1 MSDFTFNAEL
11 RSDMGKG
18 ASRRLRREADL
29 IPAIVYGGKE
39 EPKSITL
46 NHNQIINMLDEEAVY
61 SSIIKLDIAGTV
73 EEVVIKDIQR
83 HPFKPKVLHMDLK
96 RIVRGQIMNANVAL
110 HFLNE
115 KSSPGVKAGGVVSHQ
130 VTSVEV
136 ACRPRNLPEYIEID
150 LGNLDIGE
158 TIHLSDIKLP
168 EGVELTALQGEEHD
182 LSVVNIVRP
191 SGPSAEEEAEAEAEA
206 ADEAAAEVPASEQKG
221 DSEGESEDKE

>member
-1 MSDFTFNAEL
+1 MSEYIFNAEL

-18 ASRRLRREADL
+18 ASRRLRREADQ

-39 EPKSITL
+39 EPKSISL
-46 NHNQIINMLDEEAVY
+46 DHNQIINMLDEEAVY
-61 SSIIKLDIAGTV
+61 SSIIKLDIAGEV

-96 RIVRGQIMNANVAL
+96 RIVRGEIMNATVPL

-115 KSSPGVKAGGVVSHQ
+115 KSAPGVKAGGVMSHQ
-130 VTSVEV
+130 ITSVEV
-136 ACRPRNLPEYIEID
+136 ACRPRNLPEYIEVD
-150 LGNLDIGE
+150 LGGLDLGE
-158 TIHLSDIKLP
+158 TIHLSDLVLP

-182 LSVVNIVRP
+182 LSVANVVRP
-191 SGPSAEEEAEAEAEA
+191 SGPSEDEEAEAEA

-221 DSEGESEDKE
+221 DEEAGEDKE

>member
-1 MSDFTFNAEL
+1 MSEYIFNAEL

-18 ASRRLRREADL
+18 ASRRLRREADM

-39 EPKSITL
+39 EPKSISL

-61 SSIIKLDIAGTV
+61 SSIIKLDIAGEV

-96 RIVRGQIMNANVAL
+96 RIVRGEIMNATVPL

-115 KSSPGVKAGGVVSHQ
+115 KSAPGVKAGGVMSHQ
-130 VTSVEV
+130 ITSVEV
-136 ACRPRNLPEYIEID
+136 ACRPRNLPEYIEVD
-150 LGNLDIGE
+150 LGGLDLGE
-158 TIHLSDIKLP
+158 TIHLSDLVLP

-182 LSVVNIVRP
+182 LSVANVVRP
-191 SGPSAEEEAEAEAEA
+191 SGPSEDEEAEAEA

-221 DSEGESEDKE
+221 DEEAGEDKE

>member
-1 MSDFTFNAEL
+1 MSEYIFNAEL

-18 ASRRLRREADL
+18 ASRRLRREADM

-39 EPKSITL
+39 EPKSISL

-61 SSIIKLDIAGTV
+61 SSIIKLDIAGEV

-96 RIVRGQIMNANVAL
+96 RIVRGEIMNATVPL

-115 KSSPGVKAGGVVSHQ
+115 KSSPGVKAGGVMSHQ
-130 VTSVEV
+130 ITSVEV
-136 ACRPRNLPEYIEID
+136 ACRPRNLPEYIEVD
-150 LGNLDIGE
+150 LGGLDLGE
-158 TIHLSDIKLP
+158 TIHLSDLVLP

-182 LSVVNIVRP
+182 LSVANVVRP
-191 SGPSAEEEAEAEAEA
+191 SGPSEDEEAEAEA

-221 DSEGESEDKE
+221 DEEAGEDKE

>member
-1 MSDFTFNAEL
+1 MSEFTFNAEL

-18 ASRRLRREADL
+18 ASRRLRREADM

-39 EPKSITL
+39 EPKSISL

-61 SSIIKLDIAGTV
+61 SSIIKLDIAGEV

-96 RIVRGQIMNANVAL
+96 RIVRGEIMNATVPL

-115 KSSPGVKAGGVVSHQ
+115 KSAPGVKAGGVMSHQ
-130 VTSVEV
+130 ITSVEV
-136 ACRPRNLPEYIEID
+136 ACRPRNLPEYIEVD
-150 LGNLDIGE
+150 LGGLDLGE
-158 TIHLSDIKLP
+158 TIHLSDLVLP

-182 LSVVNIVRP
+182 LSVANVVRP
-191 SGPSAEEEAEAEAEA
+191 SGPSEDEEAEAEA
-206 ADEAAAEVPASEQKG
+206 ADEAAAEVPASAQKG
-221 DSEGESEDKE
+221 DEEAGEDKE

>member
-1 MSDFTFNAEL
+1 MSEFTFNAEL

-18 ASRRLRREADL
+18 ASRRLRREADM

-39 EPKSITL
+39 EPKSISL

-61 SSIIKLDIAGTV
+61 SSIINLDIDGTV

-96 RIVRGQIMNANVAL
+96 RIVRGEIMNATVPL

-115 KSSPGVKAGGVVSHQ
+115 KSAPGVKAGGVMSHQ
-130 VTSVEV
+130 ITSVEV
-136 ACRPRNLPEYIEID
+136 ACRPRNLPEYIEVD
-150 LGNLDIGE
+150 LGGLDLGE
-158 TIHLSDIKLP
+158 TIHLSDLVLP

-182 LSVVNIVRP
+182 LSVANVVRP
-191 SGPSAEEEAEAEAEA
+191 SGPSEDEEAEAEA
-206 ADEAAAEVPASEQKG
+206 ADEAAAEVPASAQKG
-221 DSEGESEDKE
+221 DEEAGEDKE

>member
-1 MSDFTFNAEL
+1 MSEFTFNAEL

-18 ASRRLRREADL
+18 ASRRLRREADM

-39 EPKSITL
+39 EPKSISL

-61 SSIIKLDIAGTV
+61 SSIINLDIDGTV

-96 RIVRGQIMNANVAL
+96 RIVRGEIMNATVPL

-115 KSSPGVKAGGVVSHQ
+115 KSAPGVKAGGVMSHQ
-130 VTSVEV
+130 ITSVEV
-136 ACRPRNLPEYIEID
+136 ACRPRNLPEYIEVD
-150 LGNLDIGE
+150 LGGLDLGD
-158 TIHLSDIKLP
+158 TIHLSDLKLP

-182 LSVVNIVRP
+182 LSVANVVRP
-191 SGPSAEEEAEAEAEA
+191 SGPSEDETEE
-206 ADEAAAEVPASEQKG
+206 ADEAAEAEVPATEQKG
-221 DSEGESEDKE
+221 DEEAGEDKE

>member
-83 HPFKPKVLHMDLK
+83 HAYKPKVLHMDLK
-96 RIVRGQIMNANVAL
+96 RIVRGEIMNATVPL

-115 KSSPGVKAGGVVSHQ
+115 KSAPGVKAGGIVSHQ

-136 ACRPRNLPEYIEID
+136 ACRPRNLPEYIEVD
-150 LGNLDIGE
+150 LGALEIGE
-158 TIHLSDIKLP
+158 TIHMSDLKLP
-168 EGVELTALQGEEHD
+168 EGVELTELQGEEHD
-182 LSVVNIVRP
+182 LSIANIVRP
-191 SGPSAEEEAEAEAEA
+191 SGPSEDEEAEAEAEA

-221 DSEGESEDKE
+221 DDEGEDKE